1 MACSLSPLVGIHWFF
16 LGSPWL
22 WPGATLGQ
30 PVTPEAPAVTR
41 QAGSNWP
48 VPESCEDDFD
58 CNGGSWA
65 AVFGFGP
72 LERGWVGHGLGM
84 EKALRMTDIFR
95 QGALTLA
102 EAMTF
107 SRIKTITSCAKSIG
121 CSFFNSG
128 HTRHGWLLIY
138 FIYFYMFTHFHWS
151 HTTSLLAM
159 WIYHDL

>member
-65 AVFGFGP
+65 AGVGFGP

-84 EKALRMTDIFR
+84 EKGFAD
-95 QGALTLA
+95 
-102 EAMTF
+102 
-107 SRIKTITSCAKSIG
+107 
-121 CSFFNSG
+121 
-128 HTRHGWLLIY
+128 
-138 FIYFYMFTHFHWS
+138 
-151 HTTSLLAM
+151 
-159 WIYHDL
+159 D